1 MSMTFSLHVVH
12 VQGALFENILILCPG
27 TGRRHQWGSRGVS
40 AGTRDGH
47 PASFGR
53 AYGLPVASC
62 SAKRQAMAPTGA
74 CARARATPRSAHSA
88 VPTETKNCAPAQP
101 AQSLGSRRARAPYQ
115 RSRAAQISSRVYA
128 ALVGR
133 PADVLPPA
141 TAPCFCA
148 AAALS
153 CSILLP
159 LAHCHRR
166 PSSLQSGIKSRG
178 RAWEAARAVP

>member
-1 MSMTFSLHVVH
+1 MCYGGLYLKTGYSL
-12 VQGALFENILILCPG
+12 PG
-27 TGRRHQWGSRGVS
+27 HRASPLWGSRGVS
-40 AGTRDGH
+40 AGTRYGH

-53 AYGLPVASC
+53 AYGLLVASC

-74 CARARATPRSAHSA
+74 CARARATPPHSPHSC
-88 VPTETKNCAPAQP
+88 PTEKKFCAPAQP
-101 AQSLGSRRARAPYQ
+101 AQSGTAGAFAGIAPGPRAPDQ
-115 RSRAAQISSRVYA
+115 RSRAAQISSRVYG

-133 PADVLPPA
+133 PADALPPA